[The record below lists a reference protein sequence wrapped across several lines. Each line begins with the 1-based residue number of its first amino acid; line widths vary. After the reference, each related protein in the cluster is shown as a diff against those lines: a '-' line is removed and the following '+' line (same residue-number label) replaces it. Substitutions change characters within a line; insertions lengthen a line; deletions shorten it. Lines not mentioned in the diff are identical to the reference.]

1 MAAEQVVFRRPT
13 RADALALAREEF
25 LAGERVEMQT
35 LAARLGI
42 GRTTLY
48 RWVGEREG
56 LLGEVFG
63 GLVDEW
69 LAVVEPEVES
79 GGVEEFLTLLRRFL
93 EFAAGSEPLT
103 EFAQREPA
111 LALRTLTDADGPV
124 TKRSDA
130 VLRRLL
136 DAIEPPLA
144 VPTEVVSAI
153 GLTARTLVWANIATG
168 HAPDI
173 DGALQLARTLLAN
186 CARPS

>member
-1 MAAEQVVFRRPT
+1 MASGQVAFRRPT
-13 RADALALAREEF
+13 RADAVALAREEF

-48 RWVGEREG
+48 RWVGEREQ

-79 GGVEEFLTLLRRFL
+79 GGIEEFLTLLRRFL

-111 LALRTLTDADGPV
+111 LALRTLTDAEGAV
-124 TKRSDA
+124 TTRSDA

-136 DAIEPPLA
+136 DGIEPPLV
-144 VPTEVVSAI
+144 VPVEIVNAI
-153 GLTARTLVWANIATG
+153 GLIARTLVWANIATG
-168 HAPDI
+168 HEPDI
-173 DGALQLARTLLAN
+173 DGALRLARTLLET
-186 CARPS
+186 CARRA